1 MVAPAGWILDRAYQ
15 CPIYNVTGPS
25 GQTAVVFGNLATA
38 TDTVVLI
45 HGMASSKERFLSF
58 ALQCVDAG
66 KAVIACDL
74 PFHGERRVEPFASIM
89 LYPPHPHFMK
99 VCANVCKQ
107 LLDEL
112 PELLTALQV
121 TQPVTVLGHS
131 LGGRIAYHMALRR
144 LDVRRV
150 ICVGAPIGV
159 EAIPKGSTFT
169 EKDHAYWNPIDPF
182 AGTGALLPVPITFI
196 HGAADKVCPLFTIE
210 RLQQLVKE
218 TAPTVP
224 FEILVVPDTGHE
236 FTGPIRAAAF
246 TVVTSESRTSH

>member
-1 MVAPAGWILDRAYQ
+1 MYVSAGWKLDWAYQ

-25 GQTAVVFGNLATA
+25 GQKAIVFGNLATT
-38 TDTVVLI
+38 TDIIVLI
-45 HGMASSKERFLSF
+45 HGIASSKERFLSF
-58 ALQCVDAG
+58 ALQCADAG

-74 PFHGERRVEPFASIM
+74 PFHGDRRVEPFGSIM

-107 LLDEL
+107 FLDEL

-121 TQPVTVLGHS
+121 TEPVTVLGHS

-144 LDVRRV
+144 LHVRRV
-150 ICVGAPIGV
+150 ICVGAPIGI
-159 EAIPKGSTFT
+159 ESIPKGATFT
-169 EKDHAYWNPIDPF
+169 EKDQVHWNPVDPF
-182 AGTGALLPVPITFI
+182 ADTHALLPIPITFI
-196 HGAADKVCPLFTIE
+196 HGAVDKVCPLFPIE

-218 TAPTVP
+218 TAPAVS

-236 FTGPIRAAAF
+236 FTGPLHAAAF
-246 TVVTSESRTSH
+246 TLVMSDTATSQ